1 VSPTGIRELK
11 QQQVTRAE
19 IKELKR
25 SPQVVTQQPVKP
37 VPISPT
43 KVVVLSLASLVCLQ
57 LESMILGSVSLP
69 LTESLYYTF
78 FYNAVSLFI
87 VTRVMKVDS
96 CRILRQN
103 RMPLLLRTVFAVS
116 TVVCFVAS
124 SQFLST
130 SYSTFLL
137 VCGALLCPF
146 LAEAELKEQPKIADV
161 WTIRI
166 AVAGALLYLMPF
178 ESPQS
183 NHWSGEFFGLIAGL
197 VAAVS
202 LAYQ

>member
-1 VSPTGIRELK
+1 M
-11 QQQVTRAE
+11 
-19 IKELKR
+19 
-25 SPQVVTQQPVKP
+25 VTQHPVKP

-43 KVVVLSLASLVCLQ
+43 KAVVLSLASLVCLQ

-96 CRILRQN
+96 YRILRQN

-124 SQFLST
+124 S
-130 SYSTFLL
+130 
-137 VCGALLCPF
+137 
-146 LAEAELKEQPKIADV
+146 
-161 WTIRI
+161 
-166 AVAGALLYLMPF
+166 
-178 ESPQS
+178 
-183 NHWSGEFFGLIAGL
+183 
-197 VAAVS
+197 
-202 LAYQ
+202 